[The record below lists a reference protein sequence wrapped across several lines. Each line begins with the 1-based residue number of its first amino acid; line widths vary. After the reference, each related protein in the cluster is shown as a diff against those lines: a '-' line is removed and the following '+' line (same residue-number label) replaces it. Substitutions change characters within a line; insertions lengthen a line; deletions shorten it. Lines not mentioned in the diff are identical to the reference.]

1 MQTPPNYIPLADRM
15 RPQTLDQVLGQEHLT
30 TPGKIL
36 HSIIHNSKPVSL
48 IFWGPPGT
56 GKTTLAWILAR
67 SLNGNLIHLSAVTS
81 GVKDIRQAVTSSQ
94 TTSKITILFIDEI
107 HRFNKSQQDYLLP
120 HVESGTLILIGA
132 TTENPSFQINNALLS
147 RCRVVTLKPLTEEP
161 LAQLIKTAL
170 VDSTQGLGLP
180 PKTLTTKEI
189 NLISSLANQDA
200 RTALNILELAHE
212 LAPDKKHITQTDI
225 LEAAQRE
232 SLYYDRQGDEHYN
245 TISAF
250 IKSMRASQTDAA
262 LYYLA
267 RMVHSGEDPLFI
279 ARRIVIFASEDIGI
293 ANSNALLLANQA
305 FRSCEII
312 GYPEC
317 AINLAHAVV
326 YMCQSPKDRS
336 SYDAYSQA
344 LSDAQT
350 FANLPI
356 PLHLR
361 NAPTKLMKELD
372 YGKGYKMYD
381 QKSYLPDKLKNKKYF
396 KKS

>member
-1 MQTPPNYIPLADRM
+1 MQTTNTYTPLADRM
-15 RPQTLDQVLGQEHLT
+15 RPQTLDQVLGQDHLT
-30 TPGKIL
+30 APGKIL
-36 HSIIHNSKPVSL
+36 HSIIHSSKPISL

-81 GVKDIRQAVTSSQ
+81 GVKDIRQAVASSQ
-94 TTSKITILFIDEI
+94 TSNQLTILFVDEI

-147 RCRVVTLKPLTEEP
+147 RCRVLTLKPLTEEP
-161 LAQLIKTAL
+161 LAQLIQTAL
-170 VDSTQGLGLP
+170 TNKLQGLGLP
-180 PKTLTTKEI
+180 PKTLTAQDT
-189 NLISSLANQDA
+189 NLIISLANQDA

-212 LAPDKKHITQTDI
+212 LANNKHKITKSDI

-267 RMVHSGEDPLFI
+267 RMVEAGEDPLFI

-293 ANSNALLLANQA
+293 ANSNALLLANQV

-336 SYDAYSQA
+336 SYNAYSQA
-344 LSDAQT
+344 VNDVQT

-361 NAPTKLMKELD
+361 NAPTKLMKDLD
-372 YGKGYKMYD
+372 YGKGYQMYD
-381 QKSYLPDKLKNKKYF
+381 AKSYLPDQLKNKKYY
-396 KKS
+396 KKD